1 MLLANTRLV
10 THSVGS
16 ASSHLIFFVGGNAPS
31 HAITTRCNRVTS
43 RVTQHQHRSTAKTDT
58 KQQHSSGLALCSHV
72 TLDVIA
78 HQWLQP
84 GHLLVPPA
92 TERLWMAPQ
101 KRPISRSQDAQG
113 LELTPRTTTDFNMAV
128 VQTPRQYHQWSSV
141 PHPTFLASDPGAT
154 TATLSEQSP
163 KREAWTM
170 VTERQRPVCL
180 LAVWRVSQQSK
191 P

>member
-10 THSVGS
+10 THWWAVHHLI
-16 ASSHLIFFVGGNAPS
+16 SSHFFGGNARSQPS
-31 HAITTRCNRVTS
+31 LHVAAESTS
-43 RVTQHQHRSTAKTDT
+43 RVTQHQHRSTAKTGT

-84 GHLLVPPA
+84 GHLLMLPA

-101 KRPISRSQDAQG
+101 KRPISRPQDARG
-113 LELTPRTTTDFNMAV
+113 LELTFALQQTSTWQSFRRHGNTTNGQVCHIQRSSLLIQVPR
-128 VQTPRQYHQWSSV
+128 RQQC
-141 PHPTFLASDPGAT
+141 
-154 TATLSEQSP
+154 
-163 KREAWTM
+163 
-170 VTERQRPVCL
+170 ERQRPVCL

>member
-10 THSVGS
+10 THWWAVH
-16 ASSHLIFFVGGNAPS
+16 HLISSRFFGGNARSQPS
-31 HAITTRCNRVTS
+31 LHVAAESTS

-84 GHLLVPPA
+84 GHLLMLPA

-101 KRPISRSQDAQG
+101 KRPISRPQDARG

-154 TATLSEQSP
+154 TATL
-163 KREAWTM
+163 
-170 VTERQRPVCL
+170 
-180 LAVWRVSQQSK
+180 
-191 P
+191 